1 MPEEGPVVNDVD
13 DKEPGVGVVEKEA
26 GHEEE
31 ELGVVDENPTE
42 E

>member
-1 MPEEGPVVNDVD
+1 MPEEGPFVDIVD
-13 DKEPGVGVVEKEA
+13 DEEPGVGIVEKGA
-26 GHEEE
+26 WHEEE